1 MTRFRILAA
10 FILLLVPLNVL
21 AEGPIVAVFDTDDQ
35 GSGLD
40 RTLLTRLTD
49 YLATR
54 LTEGGYR
61 IIPRSQVKE
70 RLLHAK
76 KETYKECYDQGC
88 QIELGRE
95 LAAQKTLATTILK
108 IGGAC
113 QLTSV
118 LYDLKKSTT
127 ELAASAEAPCDEKS
141 LLEAVKQIA
150 AKLSKPLSEG
160 EISSEA
166 AKETLQVMARLEK
179 LKKEQKKLEAD
190 AQAAEDKR
198 KEEEQKQKELAA
210 KAEEAKKEAELAK
223 KEAEQA
229 KKEAAAA
236 RAEAEASK
244 TFWARFTD
252 SLRFEIEVHGSF
264 WGNEFVGT
272 EGGYYDSATEMDHN
286 EILLY
291 PGTQTNPDD
300 PDAFI
305 KGHKDEGQMG
315 VGGRLGLRMMKYH
328 TVFVIVDYL
337 WQDWVGDTR
346 NGQLEDWYVEFG
358 VLRVAGGYRFSYPVL
373 SWLEPYAELA
383 IGAHIYLPVE
393 SDRHVGDPV
402 ELEPQDESPLA
413 VMLGAGVRFSFL
425 EHFFVSLGY
434 LYDLPI
440 GELTTSSFLAG
451 AGAIF

>member
-1 MTRFRILAA
+1 MFRFRTLAA
-10 FILLLVPLNVL
+10 AILLLVSQNVL

-61 IIPRSQVKE
+61 IIPRSQVKQ
-70 RLLHAK
+70 RLLEAK
-76 KETYKECYDQGC
+76 KESYKECYDQGC

-108 IGGAC
+108 IGGSC

-127 ELAASAEAPCDEKS
+127 ELAASAEAPCDEKE
-141 LLEAVKQIA
+141 LLGAVKQIA

-166 AKETLQVMARLEK
+166 AKETLQVMARLEQ
-179 LKKEQKKLEAD
+179 LKKEKKKLEEE

-198 KEEEQKQKELAA
+198 KVEERKQKELAA
-210 KAEEAKKEAELAK
+210 KAEQAKQ
-223 KEAEQA
+223 EAEQA

-252 SLRFEIEVHGSF
+252 SLRFEIEVHGAL

-272 EGGYYDSATEMDHN
+272 EGGYYDSAAEVDHN

-305 KGHKDEGQMG
+305 RGHKDKGQMG

-328 TVFVIVDYL
+328 TIFVIVDYI

-346 NGQLEDWYVEFG
+346 NGQLADWYVEFG

-383 IGAHIYLPVE
+383 IGAHIYFPAE
-393 SDRHVGDPV
+393 YDRHVGDPV

-425 EHFFVSLGY
+425 DHFFVIMGY

-440 GELTTSSFLAG
+440 GDLTTSSFLAG
-451 AGAIF
+451 AGAYF